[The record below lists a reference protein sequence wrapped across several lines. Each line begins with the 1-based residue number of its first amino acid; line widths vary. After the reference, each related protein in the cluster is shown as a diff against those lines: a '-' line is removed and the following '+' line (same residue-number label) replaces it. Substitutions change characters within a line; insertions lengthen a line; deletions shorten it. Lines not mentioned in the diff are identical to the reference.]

1 MNERRCADLRVEYLH
16 EPSGVATP
24 RPRFSWIVDHEQ
36 TGYRLEVATAGGHV
50 VWDTGRVDGAQA
62 ASVEYAGEP
71 LASDAAYRWTVH
83 SWGADGT
90 DAVGA
95 SRFET
100 ALLDRTTWEA
110 AWVTPEQQPTAVERW
125 TLLDWIRG
133 AQPEGA
139 PAERLRPVQLLRQR
153 FTAPPDIVRAR
164 LHATARGIYQPH
176 LNGVAV
182 GDEVLAPGS
191 DSYRHRISVQAYE
204 VTDLVRPGDNVL
216 AIALADG
223 WWAGRIGI
231 TGSSAQYGDT
241 TSALWQL
248 HLDYADG
255 SRTVVASGDDVVS
268 STGPWM
274 YADLFVGERYDRR
287 LLAVGWTTTAF
298 DDRDWRPVE
307 AAPADTSRLV
317 PFAGEP
323 VRRVA
328 ELAAASIVAEPRP
341 RDVGDDSDDSDGGP
355 GWIVDFGQVVAGRV
369 RLTVRGLEAG
379 DEVVIEHTEA
389 LAADGSWFVNILGIN
404 TEQTDVYVA
413 AGPDEDTW
421 EPSFTFHGFRYA
433 RLRGLRSAPAAGD
446 VTAVVIASDLEQTGS
461 FTTSDARLNRLHQN
475 VVWSQRGNF
484 LSIPTDCP
492 QRERAGWTGDI
503 QVFAPAATNNAMV
516 APFLSRWLEN
526 LRADQLE
533 DGRVPIVS
541 PRSPFDDEAAAA
553 AQGIGAIVAAAGW
566 GDAIAFVPWTLYQRY
581 GDVRVLAD
589 AYPAILR
596 WIDYQATTAYAEG
609 DHFGDWLAPSTLEGK
624 PFHEAIGVAPAL
636 TGGLVAP
643 MFRAQ
648 TLTIA
653 AGIAE
658 VLGRPREAAARAEQA
673 AGVRASFAAAHVSA
687 DGSLPVELQG
697 VYTLALAFGMVP
709 EDRVAAAA
717 GRLARL
723 VEERADRLDTGFLSV
738 PYLLDVLWDHG
749 YPHLARRVLWQREQP
764 SWLYEV
770 DHGATTIWE
779 SWDAV
784 APDGTPRP
792 TSFNHYAFGCV
803 DDWLYR
809 RVAGLRATAPGYRCA
824 VIEPDLEAGP
834 AEVAAHVTTPY
845 GRLGV
850 RWERIGERVS
860 ITTEVPHGV
869 TAELAVAG
877 RRLPLAAGTATH
889 QLDV

>member
-1 MNERRCADLRVEYLH
+1 MDERPCRDLRVEYLH
-16 EPSGVATP
+16 KPAGVATP
-24 RPRFSWIVDHEQ
+24 RPRFSWIADHAQ
-36 TGYRLEVATAGGHV
+36 TAYRLEVATANGRV
-50 VWDTGRVDGAQA
+50 VWNTGRVEGAQTA
-62 ASVEYAGEP
+62 LVEYGGEP
-71 LASDAAYRWTVH
+71 LASDAAYRWSVR
-83 SWGADGT
+83 SWGADG
-90 DAVGA
+90 GA
-95 SRFET
+95 LDGSSRFET
-100 ALLDRTTWEA
+100 ALLEPAAWEA
-110 AWVTPEQQPTAVERW
+110 CWVTPDQQPTAIERW

-133 AQPEGA
+133 AQPEGG

-153 FTAPPDIVRAR
+153 FTAPGDIVRAR

-176 LNGVAV
+176 LNGSVV

-191 DSYRHRISVQAYE
+191 DSYRHRISVQAYD
-204 VTDLVRPGDNVL
+204 VTDLVRPGENVL

-231 TGSSAQYGDT
+231 TGSSAQYGAT

-248 HLDYADG
+248 HLDHADG
-255 SRTVVASGDDVVS
+255 SRTAIASSGDVVS
-268 STGPWM
+268 STGPWV
-274 YADLFVGERYDRR
+274 YSDLFVGERYDAR
-287 LLAVGWTTTAF
+287 LLAAGWTDVAF
-298 DDRDWRPVE
+298 DDSRWLPVE
-307 AAPADTSRLV
+307 AAPADTSQLV
-317 PFAGEP
+317 PFVGEP

-328 ELAAASIVAEPRP
+328 ELRAASLVREPG
-341 RDVGDDSDDSDGGP
+341 GD
-355 GWIVDFGQVVAGRV
+355 GWIVDFGQVIAGRV
-369 RLTVRGLEAG
+369 RLTVRGLAAG

-413 AGPDEDTW
+413 AGPDANTW

-433 RLRGLRSAPAAGD
+433 RLRGLGQAPALGD
-446 VTAVVIASDLEQTGS
+446 VTAVVLASDLEQTGS
-461 FTTSDARLNRLHQN
+461 FTTSNARLNRLHQN

-484 LSIPTDCP
+484 VSIPTDCP

-516 APFLSRWLEN
+516 APFLSRWLQN
-526 LRADQLE
+526 LRADQLA

-553 AQGIGAIVAAAGW
+553 AHGIGAIVAAAGW

-581 GDVRVLAD
+581 GDVRVLEET
-589 AYPAILR
+589 YPAILR
-596 WIDYQATTAYAEG
+596 WIDYQTTAAYDEG

-643 MFRAQ
+643 MFQAQ

-653 AGIAE
+653 ARIAE
-658 VLGRPREAAARAEQA
+658 VLGRLHDAGELASNAAS
-673 AGVRASFAAAHVSA
+673 VRAAFADAHVGA

-697 VYTLALAFGMVP
+697 VYALALAFGMVP
-709 EDRVAAAA
+709 EDRVPAAAA
-717 GRLARL
+717 RLASL
-723 VEERADRLDTGFLSV
+723 VEQRGDRLDTGFLSV

-749 YPHLARRVLWQREQP
+749 YQELARRVLWQPEQP

-779 SWDAV
+779 NWDAV
-784 APDGTPRP
+784 APDGTTRP
-792 TSFNHYAFGCV
+792 TSLNHYAFGCV

-809 RVAGLRATAPGYRCA
+809 RVAGLRATAPGYRRV
-824 VIEPDLEAGP
+824 VIEPDMRAGV
-834 AEVAAHVTTPY
+834 EQLSAHVTTPY
-845 GRLGV
+845 GRLSV
-850 RWERIGERVS
+850 RWERLGQGRGASARV
-860 ITTEVPHGV
+860 TVEVPFGVSAELILPGSRIPLIHG
-869 TAELAVAG
+869 TTTHAELA
-877 RRLPLAAGTATH
+877 LTT
-889 QLDV
+889 